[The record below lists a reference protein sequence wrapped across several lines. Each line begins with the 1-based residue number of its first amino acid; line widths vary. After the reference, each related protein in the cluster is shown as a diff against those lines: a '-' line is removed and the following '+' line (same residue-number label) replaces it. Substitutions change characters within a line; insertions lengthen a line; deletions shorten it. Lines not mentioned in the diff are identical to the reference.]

1 MRMSIRNITPMIGL
15 VAIVFG
21 GTPAQAQSF
30 EPDPL
35 YCGCVLGA
43 TGMNLMFLRSACD
56 AVAIATDHRTGV
68 LRPPHVF
75 DGTGQLF
82 LQPPDSFISVLDP
95 VADVSTIGI
104 LEVMDPCLGDLS
116 SGLFC
121 PTQQIGDQFTA
132 ELCLGAPGLGIL
144 PIQ

>member
-1 MRMSIRNITPMIGL
+1 MRMSIRYVMPTIGL
-15 VAIVFG
+15 AAILFG
-21 GTPAQAQSF
+21 AAPAQAQSM

-35 YCGCVLGA
+35 YCGCVTGA

-75 DGTGQLF
+75 DGTGQLV
-82 LQPPDSFISVLDP
+82 LPPPDSFISVLDP

-104 LEVMDPCLGDLS
+104 LEVMDPCLGDLP

-121 PTQQIGDQFTA
+121 PSVLIGEDPTA
-132 ELCLGAPGLGIL
+132 EFCLGAPGLGDL
-144 PIQ
+144 VLQ